1 MIPGSSA
8 GEDPPVGGVRLVV
21 GLGNPGRDYQ
31 GSRHNVGFEVLDLLA
46 GKLGG
51 NSSGLRAGGRR
62 LGEILRVP
70 DRKCVLLRPLTFMNR
85 SGAAVVAAA
94 DQCEV
99 EPASILVVSDDFH
112 LPLGSLRLR
121 SGGTCGGHNG
131 LRSIEE
137 SLGTSAFPRLRV
149 GVGEPRGSAVD
160 HVLTSFRSAELALL
174 EETLQEAALAAETW
188 AVRGASFEELQA
200 RTNRRPPQAD
210 P

>member
-8 GEDPPVGGVRLVV
+8 GEDPPVGGLRLVV
-21 GLGNPGRDYQ
+21 GLGNPGPDYQ
-31 GSRHNVGFEVLDLLA
+31 GSRHNVGFEIFDLLA

-51 NSSGLRAGGRR
+51 NSFGLRAGGRR

-85 SGAAVVAAA
+85 SGTAVAAAA
-94 DQCEV
+94 DQLEV

-149 GVGEPRGSAVD
+149 GVGEPRGNAVD
-160 HVLTSFRSAELALL
+160 HVLTSFRSAERPLL
-174 EETLQEAALAAETW
+174 EETLQEATLAAETW
-188 AVRGASFEELQA
+188 AVHGVSFEELQA

>member
-8 GEDPPVGGVRLVV
+8 GEDPPGGDLRLVV
-21 GLGNPGRDYQ
+21 GLGNPGPDYQ
-31 GSRHNVGFEVLDLLA
+31 GSRHNVGFEIFDLLA

-70 DRKCVLLRPLTFMNR
+70 DRKYVLLRPLTFMNR
-85 SGAAVVAAA
+85 SGTAVAAAA
-94 DQCEV
+94 DQLEV

-149 GVGEPRGSAVD
+149 GVGEPRGNAVD
-160 HVLTSFRSAELALL
+160 HVLTSFRSAERPLL

-188 AVRGASFEELQA
+188 AVHGVSFEELQA

>member
-8 GEDPPVGGVRLVV
+8 GEDPPAGSLRLVV
-21 GLGNPGRDYQ
+21 GLGNPGPDYQ

-70 DRKCVLLRPLTFMNR
+70 DRTYVLLRPLTFMNR
-85 SGAAVVAAA
+85 SGAAVAAAA
-94 DQCEV
+94 DQLEV
-99 EPASILVVSDDFH
+99 ESASILVVSDDFH

-121 SGGTCGGHNG
+121 SGRTCGGHNG

-149 GVGEPRGSAVD
+149 GVGEPRGNAVD
-160 HVLTSFRSAELALL
+160 HVLTSFRGAERPLL
-174 EETLQEAALAAETW
+174 GEALQEAALAAETW
-188 AVRGASFEELQA
+188 VAQGASFEELQA